1 MSRKGNCYDNA
12 VSESFFGTLRTELG
26 ERFES
31 HSDAQ
36 RRLFETI
43 EVFYNGTRRH
53 SAIGYQS
60 SRAFERL
67 AA

>member
-1 MSRKGNCYDNA
+1 VNHILDSISF
-12 VSESFFGTLRTELG
+12 SESFFGTLKTELA

-53 SAIGYQS
+53 SAIGYQGA
-60 SRAFERL
+60 RAFERP